1 VAGNGDGKEGD
12 KDENSDEQASGS
24 HTWDELARNDK
35 GGAAGSDEQLALQ
48 DNFALEAE
56 LQRAMALSEAK
67 IMELYESLE
76 LARLEVIRLFW
87 VCARAC

>member
-1 VAGNGDGKEGD
+1 MAGNGDEEEED
-12 KDENSDEQASGS
+12 KDENSDEQASGPQA
-24 HTWDELARNDK
+24 WDELARSDQ
-35 GGAAGSDEQLALQ
+35 GGAEGSDKQLALQ
-48 DNFALEAE
+48 DNLTLEAE